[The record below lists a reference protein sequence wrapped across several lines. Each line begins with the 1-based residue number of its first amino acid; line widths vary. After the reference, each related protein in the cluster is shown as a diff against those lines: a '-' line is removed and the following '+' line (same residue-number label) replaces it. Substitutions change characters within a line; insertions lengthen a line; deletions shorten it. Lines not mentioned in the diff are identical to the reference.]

1 MFFSD
6 SPLFVRA
13 GKHAANRQRR
23 EVLAL
28 GCDDGE
34 DLGAH
39 PVRPCLVRNIADVQL
54 RQPPTNRIQKIAGSL
69 AAQQSDARR
78 RARAGVSTL
87 RGMMLRE
94 HCYRT
99 FVVVVG
105 SVVAALSR
113 VSAVQ

>member
-1 MFFSD
+1 MGDMFFSD

-54 RQPPTNRIQKIAGSL
+54 CQPPTNRIQKIAGSL
-69 AAQQSDARR
+69 AAQYSKVMQEE
-78 RARAGVSTL
+78 
-87 RGMMLRE
+87 E
-94 HCYRT
+94 HEW
-99 FVVVVG
+99 V
-105 SVVAALSR
+105 
-113 VSAVQ
+113 